1 MKRGLEDSTAIP
13 GWTVEGEW
21 SPVSEHPG
29 LCAQKWYPPIMAVD
43 LPVFPRGALPAVWHL
58 QEVSPQPQRQLWTK
72 AQICASDRRRKMA
85 SEKEP
90 KAVVSCNPRP
100 SRANRKPK
108 AKCFRSIRSVRHGP
122 GVDVDVGP
130 HKATSNS
137 SEVPAP
143 SLPSLFPST
152 AVFRILE
159 KFSGLQSFLAFQLA
173 ILTTS
178 ISELKFG

>member
-1 MKRGLEDSTAIP
+1 
-13 GWTVEGEW
+13 
-21 SPVSEHPG
+21 
-29 LCAQKWYPPIMAVD
+29 
-43 LPVFPRGALPAVWHL
+43 
-58 QEVSPQPQRQLWTK
+58 
-72 AQICASDRRRKMA
+72 MA

-178 ISELKFG
+178 ISSLPRVQRKNSKLRQMRWEYQYPNISDT